1 MFKAVFFFFFLGHFL
16 EITLLGCSG
25 YGCPNWSHSIPS
37 QLLHLMVWFQTVLKW
52 SCIWKECPLSSR
64 SPYERLLG
72 TCVLKQTCLTH
83 FLWECRFF
91 LKPSDLLCW
100 YSQYQ
105 LVGLHMDVS
114 LRYASDS
121 LLWYPISRYTHQQLS
136 PKKSSFLA
144 SSISAFLMWS
154 RGCGL
159 ECSLVGKG
167 PRFGLPSVQGLNR
180 WCNTSFWIAGILV
193 PIFFSILGYSQ
204 N

>member
-1 MFKAVFFFFFLGHFL
+1 MLQVGIGDKNILLYWLQCYFALVSSGLCRCLKLSFFFFLGHFL

-52 SCIWKECPLSSR
+52 SCIWKECPLSGR

-105 LVGLHMDVS
+105 LVGLHIDVS

-121 LLWYPISRYTHQQLS
+121 LLWYPLSRIHTSTAFTKEIFIFGFLNF
-136 PKKSSFLA
+136 SF
-144 SSISAFLMWS
+144 SY
-154 RGCGL
+154 
-159 ECSLVGKG
+159 V
-167 PRFGLPSVQGLNR
+167 V
-180 WCNTSFWIAGILV
+180 
-193 PIFFSILGYSQ
+193 
-204 N
+204 